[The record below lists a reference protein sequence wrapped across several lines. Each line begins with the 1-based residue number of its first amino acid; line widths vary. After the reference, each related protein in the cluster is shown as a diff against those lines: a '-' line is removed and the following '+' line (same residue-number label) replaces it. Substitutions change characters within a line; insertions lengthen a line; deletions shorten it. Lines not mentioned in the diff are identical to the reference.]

1 MPGKNDGSGLRQPAG
16 SGPTWEAAYRK
27 AMSGTGVVTFEDYY
41 PALQRWV
48 EFRAYADNQGLS
60 VFCRESR
67 RSWTEPIHA

>member
-1 MPGKNDGSGLRQPAG
+1 
-16 SGPTWEAAYRK
+16 
-27 AMSGTGVVTFEDYY
+27 MSGMGVVTFEDYY

-48 EFRAYADNQGLS
+48 EFRAYADKEGLS